1 MVSDFRASWRPHSAC
16 ADAACPPEPPEPSA
30 AEGGILTRSILNDC
44 APARGRLQYSLMR
57 TSDFEPTRRED
68 PVLLRGQG
76 CYSGDVEVPDALHA
90 VFVRSPLAHGRID
103 AVDTRAAEA
112 APGVVAVLTAAS
124 LTADGA
130 PVHLPPPNPLLPM
143 TGAPLVEPLARTE
156 VSHAGQP
163 VALVL
168 ARSLPQAR
176 RAAQRV
182 RLDLT
187 PLPTLRDFDGD
198 APVAQVRHRQE
209 AAAPGP
215 GDAPLT
221 EVAVS
226 LEVPRVLALALE
238 PRGVVARWQGAADG
252 HPARLTVHLG
262 TQSPARAQA
271 DIAATLGWDAGRVR
285 VVTGH
290 VGGAF
295 GARSSIGPED
305 LAIAL
310 AACRLQASVRW
321 VSTRGDDFAAGMH
334 GRGARLRGR
343 LSVAPDGRLHALQ
356 AEVHHTLGA
365 WLPFS
370 AVVPLR
376 NAARILPGPYRVA
389 ELDVQG
395 RATLSHAAPVTI
407 YRGAGR
413 PEAALLMETLVE
425 KAARALGL
433 DPVALR
439 RRNAIEAA
447 ALPWR
452 TPTGE
457 LFDSGD
463 YRRALDLA
471 CERFGYDEQRR
482 LQAGR
487 RARGEVVGLGVAL
500 YVEPC
505 GTGWESARVDW
516 HADGRVTVASG
527 SPAQGQGHATTYAR
541 IAAEALGVDAARV
554 AVVYGDTEHCPPGI
568 GALASRST
576 AIAGSAIVQACR
588 ALQARRAAGEA
599 LPLRA
604 EERYTAQEAWSH
616 GCVIARLAVDRDT
629 GRPQVEQITWVDDAG
644 HVVEPVLAHGQLV
657 GGLAQGLGQAMLER
671 LVHDREGQ
679 LLTGSLMDYA
689 VPRADDMP
697 PVDIASLHTPSP
709 HNLLGAKGVGEAGCI
724 GVPAALMNAARDALA
739 PLGEFE
745 LQFPLTSE
753 QFWQAMQA

>member
-1 MVSDFRASWRPHSAC
+1 MQ
-16 ADAACPPEPPEPSA
+16 PSH
-30 AEGGILTRSILNDC
+30 
-44 APARGRLQYSLMR
+44 
-57 TSDFEPTRRED
+57 FEPTRRED
-68 PVLLRGQG
+68 PLLLRGQG
-76 CYSGDVEVPDALHA
+76 CYAADVEDPEALQA
-90 VFVRSPLAHGRID
+90 VFVRAPIAHGRID
-103 AVDTRAAEA
+103 AVDTRAAEC

-130 PVHLPPPNPLLPM
+130 PVVLPPPNPLLPL
-143 TGAPLVEPLARTE
+143 ADLPRVEPLARDE
-156 VSHAGQP
+156 VVYVGQP

-168 ARSLPQAR
+168 ARTLAQAR
-176 RAAQRV
+176 QAAQQV
-182 RLDLT
+182 RLDLA
-187 PLPTLRDFDGD
+187 PLPAVLDFEGGR
-198 APVAQVRHRQE
+198 AVTQVRHGQGPPGE
-209 AAAPGP
+209 AQAAE
-215 GDAPLT
+215 AT
-221 EVAVS
+221 AVEVS

-238 PRGVVARWQGAADG
+238 PRGMVARWHEGTEDA
-252 HPARLTVHLG
+252 PPRLTAHLG
-262 TQSPARAQA
+262 TQSPSRAQA
-271 DIAATLGWDAGRVR
+271 DIAAALGWAVERVR

-295 GARSSIGPED
+295 GAKSSLSPED

-310 AACRLQASVRW
+310 AARRLRASVRW
-321 VSTRGDDFAAGMH
+321 VSTRSEEFTAGMH

-343 LSVAPDGRLHALQ
+343 LSVTPEGRLQALQ

-389 ELDVQG
+389 ALDVQG

-413 PEAALLMETLVE
+413 PEAALLMETLVD

-439 RRNAIEAA
+439 RRNVIEAA
-447 ALPWR
+447 ALPFA
-452 TPTGE
+452 TPSGE
-457 LFDSGD
+457 WLDSGD
-463 YRRALDLA
+463 YPLALDRA
-471 CERFGYDEQRR
+471 CARFGYEEQRR
-482 LQAGR
+482 LQALR

-516 HADGRVTVASG
+516 HADGSVTVASG

-541 IAAEALGVDAARV
+541 IAAEALGVAASKV
-554 AVVYGDTEHCPPGI
+554 NVIYGDTERCPVGI

-588 ALQARRAAGEA
+588 ALRARRAAGEP
-599 LPLRA
+599 LPLSA
-604 EERYTAQEAWSH
+604 EERFTAKESWSY

-629 GRPQVEQITWVDDAG
+629 GQPQVEQITWVDDAG

-671 LVHDREGQ
+671 LVHDRQGQ
-679 LLTGSLMDYA
+679 LLSGSLMDYA
-689 VPRADDMP
+689 VPRADELP
-697 PVDIASLHTPSP
+697 PVDIESLHTPSP

-753 QFWQAMQA
+753 QFWRAMSG